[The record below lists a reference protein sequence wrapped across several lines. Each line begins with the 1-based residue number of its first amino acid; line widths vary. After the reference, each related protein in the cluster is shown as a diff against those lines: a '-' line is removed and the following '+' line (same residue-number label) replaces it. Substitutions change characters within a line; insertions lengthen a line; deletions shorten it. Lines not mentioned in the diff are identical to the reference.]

1 MSKKRKMTRTVSAV
15 TNKKLR
21 KYDNDYCKMIAKS
34 VNDIGLSKTSRLYG
48 LRYDIVQYI
57 NKQYYVRMARG
68 EYDARKKA
76 NTTSNTST
84 PKGRVYLKPRVVGF
98 ADTDTAW
105 KVMEKHFTDEQLDI
119 VTKFY
124 NTVLFDVNAV
134 SGGNTISANYEKV

>member
-1 MSKKRKMTRTVSAV
+1 MRKKVSTL

-34 VNDIGLSKTSRLYG
+34 VSDIGLTKTSKLYG

-68 EYDARKKA
+68 EFDARKK
-76 NTTSNTST
+76 TSDDSTAST
-84 PKGRVYLKPRVVGF
+84 PRGRVYLKPRVVGF
-98 ADTDTAW
+98 SDTETAW

-124 NTVLFDVNAV
+124 NTVLFDINAV
-134 SGGNTISANYEKV
+134 TSGTTISANYEKV

>member
-1 MSKKRKMTRTVSAV
+1 MRKKVSTL

-34 VNDIGLSKTSRLYG
+34 VTDIGLTKTSRLYS
-48 LRYDIVQYI
+48 LRYDIVQCI

-68 EYDARKKA
+68 EYDERKTS
-76 NTTSNTST
+76 NTTSSST
-84 PKGRVYLKPRVVGF
+84 PRGRVYLKPRVVGF
-98 ADTDTAW
+98 SDTETAW

-134 SGGNTISANYEKV
+134 TGGTTISANYEKV

>member
-1 MSKKRKMTRTVSAV
+1 MRKKVSTL

-34 VNDIGLSKTSRLYG
+34 VTDIGLTKTSRLYS

-68 EYDARKKA
+68 EYDARKTS
-76 NTTSNTST
+76 NTTSSNT
-84 PKGRVYLKPRVVGF
+84 PRGRVYLKPRVVGF
-98 ADTDTAW
+98 SDTETAW

-134 SGGNTISANYEKV
+134 TGGTTISANYEKV

>member
-1 MSKKRKMTRTVSAV
+1 MRKAVSTL

-34 VNDIGLSKTSRLYG
+34 VSDIGLTKTGKLYG

-68 EYDARKKA
+68 EYEARKKTDIA
-76 NTTSNTST
+76 VSNQT
-84 PKGRVYLKPRVVGF
+84 PRGRVYLKPRVVGF
-98 ADTDTAW
+98 SDTATAW

-134 SGGNTISANYEKV
+134 TNGTTISANYEKV